1 MAGTKNVTSRVVNYM
16 KKNIRDGIWPVGG
29 KIPSENELC
38 RELGVSRI
46 SVRSALQQFIALHI
60 LQSQHGKGTFVLS
73 DDLSVF
79 GYGLPSDKNFS
90 DMKQMLEF
98 RLLIEPEV
106 CSIVAQQI
114 TPETLE
120 KLSFYLEKMKAE
132 IGHGENFVHSDMDF
146 HQEICNV
153 MNNTV
158 LKTVMS
164 DILKQKSERH
174 VQLNNAVGYYGG
186 IYYHTLLLDALQ
198 KHDGK
203 RARSIMREHLQK
215 GIEDL
220 EIDNENLSTPDI

>member
-1 MAGTKNVTSRVVNYM
+1 MAGTKNVTSRVVSYM
-16 KKNIRDGIWPVGG
+16 KKNIREGIWPVGS
-29 KIPSENELC
+29 KIPSEHELC

-46 SVRSALQQFIALHI
+46 SVRSALQQFIALNI

-73 DDLSVF
+73 DDLGVF
-79 GYGLPSDKNFS
+79 GYGLSPDKNFS

-106 CSIVAQQI
+106 CNIVAQQI

-120 KLSFYLEKMKAE
+120 KLSSLLEKMKAE
-132 IGHGENFVHSDMDF
+132 IGQGESFVRSDMDF
-146 HQEICNV
+146 HQEICDAMDNA
-153 MNNTV
+153 V

-164 DILKQKSERH
+164 DVLKRKSERH
-174 VQLNNAVGYYGG
+174 IQLNNAVGYYGG

-220 EIDNENLSTPDI
+220 EIDNEHPSV